1 MSSCRFLRAQTFI
14 AASFAVFLG
23 AGCGASPSGA
33 GAAPEADAGGN
44 ATLSELRDAPPTPVD
59 DANDAGDATTLVTQ
73 RMPAHA
79 ARSLGFAGKSEDYFP
94 LYNVVCQSAGDCAA
108 PCVTAGGTMTSC
120 ATGSDCVASSQD
132 ASKHCL
138 PPTYW
143 LEPNP
148 PLPPPGTP
156 AAPSRLLPL
165 HHPFPHAPLATR

>member
-120 ATGSDCVASSQD
+120 ATGSGCVALLPV
-132 ASKHCL
+132 ASKRCL
-138 PPTYW
+138 PPADLLGPYPSLFLSGHT
-143 LEPNP
+143 
-148 PLPPPGTP
+148 G
-156 AAPSRLLPL
+156 APSRHVLLYTSYP
-165 HHPFPHAPLATR
+165 P